1 MAIYVE
7 MQGKVDVPRLGADT
21 KYETKQASE
30 PKAYATMAEAFTSLT
45 HSGSALPSR
54 YEVMIYPPPGAPH
67 IGANGAA
74 INAGLRCESI
84 TLPGKNLTTSLDS
97 NMYGVQPMI
106 VDGVTFP
113 GTANLVIT
121 SSQDLRE
128 RKMFEA
134 WQALAWNPET
144 WNIGYYEDY
153 IGTIDVFLLDS
164 QFNRTF
170 GLALHECFP
179 KEIQGN
185 DLSAAPATEALK
197 LTVQMQYKYWSEG
210 VFPPDKKTSNL
221 ADAY

>member
-1 MAIYVE
+1 MAFPTE
-7 MQGKVDVPRLGADT
+7 KVLNRI
-21 KYETKQASE
+21 EHE
-30 PKAYATMAEAFTSLT
+30 PDAYASMDNAWSSFSL
-45 HSGSALPSR
+45 HGSALPSH
-54 YEVMIYPPPGAPH
+54 YEVMIYPPGAE
-67 IGANGAA
+67 IGKNGAA
-74 INAGLRCESI
+74 ENAAMRCSSV